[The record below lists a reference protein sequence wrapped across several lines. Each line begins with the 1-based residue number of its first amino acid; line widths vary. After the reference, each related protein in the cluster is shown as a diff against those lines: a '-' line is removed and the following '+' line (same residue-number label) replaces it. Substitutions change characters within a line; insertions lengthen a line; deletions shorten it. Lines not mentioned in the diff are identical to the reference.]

1 MKQHITAQQIKEI
14 PDHIIEQ
21 IFSDCMEDG
30 IGLCDE
36 GYEVLASWMTIG
48 KMLEI
53 LEGSSPGQKLLISKL
68 IEYNQALTMG
78 IEWKYSFCDA
88 LWKAVK
94 SILSSK
100 P

>member
-1 MKQHITAQQIKEI
+1 MKQHIELDQLETLHTQQLENLSHYFDEI
-14 PDHIIEQ
+14 GFMLLNDMQCIIVNS
-21 IFSDCMEDG
+21 I
-30 IGLCDE
+30 
-36 GYEVLASWMTIG
+36 TIG
-48 KMLEI
+48 KMIEI
-53 LEGSSPGQKLLISKL
+53 LESSSIGQKLLISKL